1 MPTFPRPRFGFGTRP
16 AETTSTGQA
25 EPDTPQI
32 DVVEAH
38 GLRWIN
44 LGRSGRAEMAW
55 LHEHFEFHSLD
66 YEDISS
72 RNQRPKV
79 DVYDDYIFVVL
90 HFPHYDKAIGR
101 LNALELD
108 VFIGPDFVI
117 TIPNRPLRTIDYLFS
132 RVESREEERERHFSR
147 GPGYLLYRIV
157 DECVD
162 ASFPMLRK
170 IGNKLESLEEDIFE
184 GRSKEIVREISNAKQ
199 EIINF
204 RKIVRPQR
212 TALKD
217 LNAARRYL
225 VEDQELYFDDINDAS
240 ERVWDTLENFKEVAE
255 ALEGSNESV
264 LAHAQSDSLKVL
276 TAITVIVLP
285 LTLIASVFGMNVSV
299 PGEGQ
304 SHPFWI
310 LIGVMLAILVTMVWW
325 FRKND
330 LL

>member
-1 MPTFPRPRFGFGTRP
+1 MPAFPRPRFGFGPRP
-16 AETTSTGQA
+16 TESPSVGQD
-25 EPDTPQI
+25 EPDAPQI
-32 DVVEAH
+32 DIVESH

-44 LGRSGRAEMAW
+44 VGRPGRAEMAW
-55 LHEHFEFHSLD
+55 VQEHFDFHALD
-66 YEDISS
+66 YEDVGS

-79 DVYDDYIFVVL
+79 DVYDEYLFVVL
-90 HFPHYDKAIGR
+90 HFPHYDKTVGR

-108 VFIGPDFVI
+108 VFVGPDFVL

-132 RVESREEERERHFSR
+132 RVEGRADERERHFSR

-170 IGNKLESLEEDIFE
+170 IGNKLEQLEEDIFE
-184 GRSKEIVREISNAKQ
+184 GRSKEIVRDISNVKQ

-285 LTLIASVFGMNVSV
+285 LTLIASVWGMNVQV

-304 SHPFWI
+304 AHPFYI
-310 LIGVMLAILVTMVWW
+310 LIGVMLALLGGMVWW
-325 FRKND
+325 FRRND

>member
-1 MPTFPRPRFGFGTRP
+1 MPAFPRPRFGFGPRP
-16 AETTSTGQA
+16 TESPSVGQD
-25 EPDTPQI
+25 EPDAPQI
-32 DVVEAH
+32 DIVESH

-44 LGRSGRAEMAW
+44 VGRAGRAEIAW
-55 LHEHFEFHSLD
+55 VQEHFDFHALD
-66 YEDISS
+66 YEDVTS

-79 DVYDDYIFVVL
+79 DVYDEYLFVVL
-90 HFPHYDKAIGR
+90 HFPHYDKTVGR

-108 VFIGPDFVI
+108 VFVGPDFVL

-132 RVESREEERERHFSR
+132 RVEGREDERERHFSR

-170 IGNKLESLEEDIFE
+170 IGNKLEQLEEDIFE
-184 GRSKEIVREISNAKQ
+184 GRSKEIVRDISNVKQ

-285 LTLIASVFGMNVSV
+285 LTLLASVWGMNVQV

-304 SHPFWI
+304 SHPFYI
-310 LIGVMLAILVTMVWW
+310 LIGVMLALLGTMVWW
-325 FRKND
+325 FRRND

>member
-1 MPTFPRPRFGFGTRP
+1 VPTFPRPRFGFGNRS
-16 AETTSTGQA
+16 AESTSSGHD
-25 EPDTPQI
+25 EPDTPQV

-55 LHEHFEFHSLD
+55 LQEHFDFHSLD

-132 RVESREEERERHFSR
+132 RVQDRDEERERHFSR

-170 IGNKLESLEEDIFE
+170 IGNKLENLEEDIFE

-285 LTLIASVFGMNVSV
+285 LTLIASVFGMNVGV
-299 PGEGQ
+299 PGEG
-304 SHPFWI
+304 SIHAFWTVVGAMVAL
-310 LIGVMLAILVTMVWW
+310 LIGMLW
-325 FRKND
+325 FFRNRGW
-330 LL
+330 L